1 MYRTIPATAVALSL
15 CFSAHAQE
23 QTEVEELRDRV
34 EELEQRLDAQG
45 ADKQSST
52 AASDDAAAAS
62 ANNSGATL
70 TPNSN
75 AFNPAISLIID
86 AKYRHLELDPD
97 TYEIGG
103 FVPAGGHGHGDED
116 GHSHGAGPGDR
127 GFSLDETEL
136 SISGNIDPYWAGN
149 FTAGVSDGEIDI
161 EEAWIQNSGYI
172 PGVIAKA
179 GRFFS
184 GIGYIN
190 EQHPHAWD
198 FADAPLV
205 QQAFY
210 GTGNLGD
217 DGLQLRYVAPTPLFL
232 EFGLEAGRGENFP
245 GSETNGNGPNATA
258 GFVHLGG
265 DVGFSNSYRIGA
277 SYRQTTADEREFDG
291 EDTNGTEVENIFSDL
306 DSKTWGIDFV
316 WKWAP
321 NGDPSTRNFKFQ
333 AEYFN
338 REEDGQLNYDAEG
351 DGAGPL
357 EGAYS
362 SEQDG
367 WYAQVVYQFM
377 PRWRVGARYDLLDS
391 GDIKY
396 DPITAGT
403 ITRDDLLSEH
413 KPEKTTVMIDFS
425 SSEFARFRLQYAQ
438 DKARYDETDDQIVFQ
453 YIVSL
458 GAHGA
463 HRF

>member
-1 MYRTIPATAVALSL
+1 MYRTLPATAVALSL

-45 ADKQSST
+45 TDKQSST

-62 ANNSGATL
+62 ATNSGATF

-86 AKYRHLELDPD
+86 AKYRHLELDPE

-103 FVPAGGHGHGDED
+103 FVPAGGHGHDED
-116 GHSHGAGPGDR
+116 GGHGHGGPGER

-136 SISGNIDPYWAGN
+136 SISGNIDPYWAGS

-210 GTGNLGD
+210 GTGNLAD

-245 GSETNGNGPNATA
+245 GSETNGNGPNAAA

-265 DVGFSNSYRIGA
+265 DVGYSNSYRVGA

-333 AEYFN
+333 AEYFF
-338 REEDGQLNYDAEG
+338 REEDGQLAYDAEG

-362 SEQDG
+362 SEQNG
-367 WYAQVVYQFM
+367 WYAQAVWQFM

-391 GDIKY
+391 GDITY

-438 DKARYDETDDQIVFQ
+438 DKARYDETDDQIIFQ

>member
-15 CFSAHAQE
+15 CFSANAQE
-23 QTEVEELRDRV
+23 QTEVEELRKRV
-34 EELEQRLDAQG
+34 EELEQRLDTREAKEQP
-45 ADKQSST
+45 T
-52 AASDDAAAAS
+52 TVASDDTAS
-62 ANNSGATL
+62 ASTTNSGTAS
-70 TPNSN
+70 TPTNN
-75 AFNPAISLIID
+75 AFNPPISLIID
-86 AKYRHLELDPD
+86 AKYRQLELDPD
-97 TYEIGG
+97 TYQIGG
-103 FVPAGGHGHGDED
+103 FVPAGGHGDED
-116 GHSHGAGPGDR
+116 GHGAGPGER

-136 SISGNIDPYWAGN
+136 SISGNIDPYWLGY

-161 EEAWIQNSGYI
+161 EEAWIQNSGYF

-184 GIGYIN
+184 GVGYIN

-198 FADAPLV
+198 FVDTPLV

-210 GTGNLGD
+210 GGNLGD

-232 EFGLEAGRGENFP
+232 EFGVEVGSGTNFP
-245 GSETNGNGPNATA
+245 GSERNQNGANAGA
-258 GFVHLGG
+258 AFAHLGG

-277 SYRQTTADEREFDG
+277 SYRGTTAAEREYDD
-291 EDTNGTEVENIFSDL
+291 EDSTGAEVENVFSDL
-306 DSKTWGIDFV
+306 KSKTWGVDFV

-338 REEDGQLNYDAEG
+338 RTEDGQLGYDLDDATETF
-351 DGAGPL
+351 AQ

-362 SEQDG
+362 SDQSG
-367 WYAQVVYQFM
+367 WYAQAVYQFI
-377 PRWRVGARYDLLDS
+377 PRWRVGVRYDLLDS
-391 GDIKY
+391 G
-396 DPITAGT
+396 T
-403 ITRDDLLSEH
+403 IDYAPVTDGSISRDDLQLLREH
-413 KPEKTTVMIDFS
+413 KPERTTVMIDFT

-438 DKARYDETDDQIVFQ
+438 DKARFDETDDQIVFQ